1 MIDDLPEIPGLRDFY
16 GASVHHCP
24 YCDGW
29 EHRDQSLVALG
40 TATGAVKL
48 AATLR
53 GWSGRITACTSG
65 ELVSE
70 VDRVLL
76 QRLGIACREE
86 RITELRGRNG
96 ALQSVAFDKG
106 ASVPCDAL
114 FFSSG
119 QGQRS
124 QLPALL
130 GCDRDDKGLIIKR
143 SKQCTSVAGVYI
155 AGDADGDVQF
165 SVVAAAEGAVAATAI
180 HQALLDQDQAD

>member
-1 MIDDLPEIPGLRDFY
+1 MTDLLPDISGLRDFY
-16 GASVHHCP
+16 GTSVHHCP

-29 EHRDQSLVALG
+29 EHRDHSLVALG
-40 TATGAVKL
+40 NATGSVKL

-53 GWSGRITACTSG
+53 GWSDRVTACTNG
-65 ELVSE
+65 ESILE
-70 VDRVLL
+70 VDRMFLK
-76 QRLGIACREE
+76 RLGIACREE
-86 RITELRGRNG
+86 KIRELRGQNG
-96 ALQSVAFDKG
+96 SLQSVAFNSG